1 MERISVRDDH
11 IPSQFPWL
19 ADDVLPA
26 DRRGVTRRMAGLIRQ
41 WEGAADRRALFLTC
55 YVMMTRNVLSAIDA
69 GDFRDPPWVS
79 DLLDRFADYYF
90 AALESVEDQVA
101 GAPAAWRLAFDAAR
115 DPDLQVMQH
124 LLLGINAHI
133 NYDLV
138 LCLSDV
144 LAPEWQALSVDGR
157 QARYLDHCHINDII
171 GRTIDAVQDQIVDRY
186 SPWMEVVDRA
196 LGRLDEWLVLQMIAH
211 WRDEVWALA
220 VQRVELPDEPA
231 REAQRRAIEEAAV
244 NRGHLIRL
252 DVLEMIR
259 EMARASRD

>member
-1 MERISVRDDH
+1 MERNSVSDDRG
-11 IPSQFPWL
+11 PSQLPWL

-41 WEGAADRRALFLTC
+41 WEDTADRRVLFLTC
-55 YVMMTRNVLSAIDA
+55 YAMMTRNVLAAIDA

-79 DLLDRFADYYF
+79 NLLDRFADYYF
-90 AALESVEDQVA
+90 AALGSDEGRATGV
-101 GAPAAWRLAFDAAR
+101 PAAWRLAFDAAR
-115 DPDLQVMQH
+115 DPHLQVMQH

-138 LCLSDV
+138 LCLAEV
-144 LAPEWQALSVDGR
+144 LAPEWHALSADGR
-157 QARYLDHCHINDII
+157 QARYVDHRHINDII

-186 SPWMEVVDRA
+186 SPWMEVMDRVF
-196 LGRLDEWLVLQMIAH
+196 GRLDEWLVLQMIAR

-220 VQRVELPDEPA
+220 VQRVELPDEAA
-231 REAQRRAIEEAAV
+231 REAQRRAIEEAGV

-252 DVLEMIR
+252 DVVGTLR
-259 EMARASRD
+259 EMLGA